1 MKNNFFNFEN
11 TYTNLPTEF
20 YTKVRPK
27 KVSSPK
33 LLVFNKDLCSEL
45 DFDITLFPSEHLA
58 DLLCGNQVP
67 EGSSCIAQAMRDIN
81 LVILLCLVMEE
92 LFY

>member
-11 TYTNLPTEF
+11 TYINLPAEF

-33 LLVFNKDLCSEL
+33 LLMFNKDLCSEL
-45 DFDITLFPSEHLA
+45 DFDITLFTSEHLA
-58 DLLCGNQVP
+58 NLFCGNQVP
-67 EGSSCIAQAMRDIN
+67 EGSSCIAQAYAC
-81 LVILLCLVMEE
+81 LL
-92 LFY
+92 YTSDAADDP